1 MKTLLTTIYH
11 VTKSA
16 KNHEEEKK
24 RAENPCHSQYIIF
37 MWIDDILK
45 HNHQSS
51 RAKVGMQPRG
61 MKKEAKSCDLTSRI
75 SLTYLSMRYDY
86 SDWAILIEWK
96 LKFVEI
102 WLCLGIAQFL
112 ARDLI
117 CCCYFVPWF
126 MFWCSLLQPCHVFH
140 HVESCHELAITF

>member
-16 KNHEEEKK
+16 KNHEEEEK

-51 RAKVGMQPRG
+51 RAKVGMQPRD
-61 MKKEAKSCDLTSRI
+61 MKKEAKSCDLTFWIRLAYLWAMI
-75 SLTYLSMRYDY
+75 ILTRQFWLNESWNLWNFDF
-86 SDWAILIEWK
+86 ALEWHDFWQDNSVAAT
-96 LKFVEI
+96 LLLD
-102 WLCLGIAQFL
+102 LCFDVLFFNL
-112 ARDLI
+112 
-117 CCCYFVPWF
+117 V
-126 MFWCSLLQPCHVFH
+126 MFFTMSNHVM
-140 HVESCHELAITF
+140 SWQ

>member
-16 KNHEEEKK
+16 KNHEEEEEK

-51 RAKVGMQPRG
+51 RAKVGMQPRE
-61 MKKEAKSCDLTSRI
+61 MKKKKPNHAI
-75 SLTYLSMRYDY
+75 SLFGYVLPTYELWLFWLGNFDSM
-86 SDWAILIEWK
+86 K
-96 LKFVEI
+96 VE
-102 WLCLGIAQFL
+102 
-112 ARDLI
+112 RV
-117 CCCYFVPWF
+117 CYFMRVSAP
-126 MFWCSLLQPCHVFH
+126 
-140 HVESCHELAITF
+140 

>member
-16 KNHEEEKK
+16 KNHEEEEK

-51 RAKVGMQPRG
+51 RAKVGMQPRE
-61 MKKEAKSCDLTSRI
+61 MKKRSQIMRSHFLDTSCLPMS
-75 SLTYLSMRYDY
+75 YDY
-86 SDWAILIEWK
+86 SD
-96 LKFVEI
+96 
-102 WLCLGIAQFL
+102 
-112 ARDLI
+112 
-117 CCCYFVPWF
+117 
-126 MFWCSLLQPCHVFH
+126 
-140 HVESCHELAITF
+140 